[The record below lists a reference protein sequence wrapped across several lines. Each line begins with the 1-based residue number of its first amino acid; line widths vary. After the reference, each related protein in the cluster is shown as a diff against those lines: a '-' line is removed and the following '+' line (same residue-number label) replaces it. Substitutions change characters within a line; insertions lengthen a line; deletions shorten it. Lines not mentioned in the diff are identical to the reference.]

1 MRRSGVGRARDDHG
15 QIRRE
20 SLAPRLRAPH
30 RVRGRVTALA
40 LVIGVLSLSV
50 GSPQEIAVRKA
61 IGAQQRDI
69 LRSVLSEG
77 GG

>member
-1 MRRSGVGRARDDHG
+1 
-15 QIRRE
+15 
-20 SLAPRLRAPH
+20 
-30 RVRGRVTALA
+30 VTALA